1 MNRTALSIFN
11 AWRAQ
16 FNPLRG
22 LTIARGVNH
31 LEEGQRGLFADLQW
45 LYRAVERRDATLR
58 GLKRLRLAAI
68 GKLDWSV
75 KTRDDSAEARAQ
87 AATLES
93 AYDEIDNLTAAIRF
107 LALAEFR
114 GFAHLEKVYQG
125 NNPAAPVVHLE
136 PVPQWFWVRAH
147 DTAPW
152 EYNVSSNM
160 VNRGRAINPA
170 HFIIREVE
178 DPINEVALIAYIRKL
193 LSQKNWDG
201 FVEIFGIPSV
211 FVVMP
216 PNIPPEEVEKYI
228 AMAKAVIA
236 DTRGVLPN
244 GASVTTLEAA
254 GAGGMTF
261 KEHLDYQDAQI
272 VMAGTSGKLT
282 MLTDATGMGSGA
294 SETHADTFDTL
305 AEAEAAEI
313 SECFQK
319 QFDRPLLARAHPGQP
334 ALAYFELA
342 AQTREDSK
350 AILADVLSI
359 TQAGG
364 AVDWAQISEKTGYTL
379 AAASERPTPNV
390 QHPTP
395 NGEIPT
401 SNAEPPKI
409 ENSGPVSALE
419 APTPV
424 PAQAPAEMAPQ
435 EARKP
440 VPAGQSEGAD
450 ITPNTESIET
460 DARLEAIRDELSGRI
475 DEAARKDFAPALER
489 LDAIAAVGSDDDARA
504 LLRAWLDDFPALA
517 RQILSNDAA
526 AEVLADAVESAAKGD
541 DPA

>member
-1 MNRTALSIFN
+1 MNRHALDIFN

-68 GKLDWSV
+68 GKLDWDI
-75 KTRDDSAEARAQ
+75 KTRDDSPPAKAQ
-87 AATLES
+87 AATLRA
-93 AYDEIDNLTAAIRF
+93 AYDRIDNLTTAIRF

-114 GFAHLEKVYQG
+114 GFAHLEKVYEG
-125 NNPAAPVVHLE
+125 DNPSGPVTHLE

-147 DTAPW
+147 DAAPW
-152 EYNVSSNM
+152 EYNVTSNM
-160 VNRGRAINPA
+160 INHGRPVRPE

-211 FVVMP
+211 FVIMP
-216 PNIPPEEVEKYI
+216 PNIPSEEVGKYI

-282 MLTDATGMGSGA
+282 MLTESGSGTLA
-294 SETHADTFDTL
+294 GGAHSDTFDTL
-305 AEAEAAEI
+305 AESEAAEI

-334 ALAYFELA
+334 PLAYWELA

-350 AILADVLSI
+350 AILADALAI

-364 AVDWAQISEKTGYTL
+364 AVDWAQISEKTGYTITAGATP
-379 AAASERPTPNV
+379 AATPLPALPAPAANASETP
-390 QHPTP
+390 
-395 NGEIPT
+395 
-401 SNAEPPKI
+401 
-409 ENSGPVSALE
+409 ALPAP

-424 PAQAPAEMAPQ
+424 PAQTPAETDPQ
-435 EARKP
+435 DTRKP
-440 VPAGQSEGAD
+440 APSFAPGASEGRPA
-450 ITPNTESIET
+450 ESTET
-460 DARLEAIRDELSGRI
+460 DPQLDSIKTALAEKIGTAT
-475 DEAARKDFAPALER
+475 AADFAPALAR
-489 LDAIAAVGSDDDARA
+489 LDAIAAAGSDDEARA
-504 LLRAWLDDFPALA
+504 LLRAWLDDFPSLA
-517 RQILSNDAA
+517 RQILANDATA
-526 AEVLADAVESAAKGD
+526 QALADATAQATQGGA
-541 DPA
+541 PA